1 MKMKPLADLIGDAE
15 PLMPAEMQY
24 RAVLALVWVAR
35 NSEHPEQACRGCIFK
50 GQRAK
55 VCVQAGE
62 IARRVG
68 LPDCEARD
76 VESDKTHIYVITPTD
91 PRQLSIDDCAS

>member
-1 MKMKPLADLIGDAE
+1 MKMKPLADLIGRAE
-15 PLMPAEMQY
+15 PLVPADMQY
-24 RAVLALVWVAR
+24 RAVLAVVWVSR
-35 NSEHPEQACRGCIFK
+35 NEERPEKACRSCCFQ

-62 IARRVG
+62 IARRAG